1 MSEHPVVSGA
11 HRAMIGDLDLPSEI
25 RAHLGSDHRA
35 VCVVVVRNPQRTYTL
50 IIEAGWLE
58 LAAEV
63 HDVDPQLVSD
73 MTVPR
78 SAIRAV
84 IDHGHRCG
92 TALDEGVGPVWWSD
106 DGIPHMSFA

>member
-1 MSEHPVVSGA
+1 
-11 HRAMIGDLDLPSEI
+11 MIGDLDLPSEV

-35 VCVVVVRNPQRTYTL
+35 VCVVEVRRPQRSYTL

-63 HDVDPQLVSD
+63 YDVDPQLVSD

-84 IDHGHRCG
+84 IDHGLRG
-92 TALDEGVGPVWWSD
+92 ATARDESVGSVWWSD
-106 DGIPHMSFA
+106 DGIPHMSFARVA